1 MRNDDYLGKYMTE
14 CPKCG
19 HRYNKNLHGSKC
31 PDCGYRKGI
40 ARYVPYI
47 VVIVVGVLLLFG
59 NTVTNIFEQSLN
71 NITNNQNFKV
81 ISSVLNIINPV
92 YILIGI
98 NVILYFCGFD
108 SSRSSELGNSYNN
121 TIRLKQYHRLITS
134 GFVHGDLLH
143 IACNMFSLYN
153 LGTFVYYRV
162 GFWLFLILY
171 FASLVVGG
179 LLSVFIHHKL
189 GDDYVYSVG
198 ASGAICGLLGFY
210 VVYII
215 RSSINP
221 IYSIEYIYKALIP
234 LMVTAFEPSVDNI
247 GHLSG
252 LIIGVLI
259 SILL

>member
-1 MRNDDYLGKYMTE
+1 M
-14 CPKCG
+14 
-19 HRYNKNLHGSKC
+19 
-31 PDCGYRKGI
+31 
-40 ARYVPYI
+40 
-47 VVIVVGVLLLFG
+47 
-59 NTVTNIFEQSLN
+59 
-71 NITNNQNFKV
+71 
-81 ISSVLNIINPV
+81 
-92 YILIGI
+92 
-98 NVILYFCGFD
+98 
-108 SSRSSELGNSYNN
+108 
-121 TIRLKQYHRLITS
+121 
-134 GFVHGDLLH
+134 
-143 IACNMFSLYN
+143 
-153 LGTFVYYRV
+153 
-162 GFWLFLILY
+162 Y
-171 FASLVVGG
+171 FASLVIGG